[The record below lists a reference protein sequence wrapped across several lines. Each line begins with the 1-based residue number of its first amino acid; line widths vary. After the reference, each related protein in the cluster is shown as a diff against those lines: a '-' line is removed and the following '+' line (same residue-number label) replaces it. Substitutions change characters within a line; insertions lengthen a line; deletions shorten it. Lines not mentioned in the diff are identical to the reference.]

1 MAVQRMIRNALDRN
15 IVLLHYYERTLVIS
29 EQNMIDTRTLEAIAT
44 MPVVTKQN
52 LGVLLGVSPATLDY
66 RVQRLQATGDLLRLR
81 SGLYAPTATW
91 QVAQSSPDQTR
102 QYLEYL
108 SGIVRSPSYLSLEY
122 VLEKAGMIPES
133 PFALTCIT
141 TKTPRAYAT
150 PLGRFVYRSIR
161 SDLFTGYGLDAY
173 RGGLEVRIASPAK
186 ALFDMLY
193 LRPFSTPSAMRA
205 YLLETGRLNWDAL
218 RLSEK
223 KRLVATIRTSGV
235 PKMKRI
241 LSILTAEGIV

>member
-1 MAVQRMIRNALDRN
+1 MIG
-15 IVLLHYYERTLVIS
+15 
-29 EQNMIDTRTLEAIAT
+29 TRTLEAIAT
-44 MPVVTKQN
+44 MPIVTKQN
-52 LGVLLGVSPATLDY
+52 LGVLLGVPPATLDY
-66 RVQRLQATGDLLRLR
+66 RVQRMQVTGGLLRLR
-81 SGLYAPTATW
+81 SGLYAPTAAW
-91 QVAQSSPDQTR
+91 QAAQSSPGQTR

-122 VLEKAGMIPES
+122 ILEKAGMIPES

-141 TKTPRAYAT
+141 TKTPRTYAT
-150 PLGRFVYRSIR
+150 PIGRFVYRSIR
-161 SDLFTGYGLDAY
+161 SDLFTGYGLEAY
-173 RGGLEVRIASPAK
+173 RGLEVRIASPAK

-193 LRPFSTPSAMRA
+193 LRPFSTSSAMRA

-218 RLSEK
+218 RPSEK
-223 KRLVATIRTSGV
+223 KRLVATIHISGV

>member
-1 MAVQRMIRNALDRN
+1 MLG
-15 IVLLHYYERTLVIS
+15 TC
-29 EQNMIDTRTLEAIAT
+29 TLEAIAA
-44 MPVVTKQN
+44 MPAVTKKN
-52 LGVLLGVSPATLDY
+52 LGVVLGVSPATLDY

-81 SGLYAPTATW
+81 SGLYAPTAAW
-91 QVAQSSPDQTR
+91 QRAQSSPEQTR
-102 QYLEYL
+102 RYLEYL
-108 SGIVRSPSYLSLEY
+108 SGIMRSPSYLSLEY

-141 TKTPRAYAT
+141 TKTPRTYAT
-150 PLGRFVYRSIR
+150 LLGRFVYRSIR
-161 SDLFTGYGLDAY
+161 SDLFTGYGLGAY
-173 RGGLEVRIASPAK
+173 RGLEVRIASPAK

-193 LRPFSTPSAMRA
+193 LRPFTTPSAMRA

-218 RLSEK
+218 RPFEK
-223 KRLVATIRTSGV
+223 KKLVVTIYASGV

>member
-1 MAVQRMIRNALDRN
+1 MI
-15 IVLLHYYERTLVIS
+15 S
-29 EQNMIDTRTLEAIAT
+29 SRTLEAIAT

-52 LGVLLGVSPATLDY
+52 LGVLLGISPATLDY
-66 RVQRLQATGDLLRLR
+66 RVQRMQTTGDLLRLR
-81 SGLYAPTATW
+81 SGLYAPTAAW
-91 QVAQSSPDQTR
+91 RAAQSNPEQTR
-102 QYLEYL
+102 RYLEYL
-108 SGIVRSPSYLSLEY
+108 SGIVRAPSYLSLEY

-141 TKTPRAYAT
+141 TKTPRTYAT

-161 SDLFTGYGLDAY
+161 SDLFTGYGLEAY
-173 RGGLEVRIASPAK
+173 HGLEVRIASPAK

-193 LRPFSTPSAMRA
+193 LRPFSTSSAMRS

-218 RLSEK
+218 RPSEK
-223 KRLVATIRTSGV
+223 KRLVATIHTSGV

>member
-1 MAVQRMIRNALDRN
+1 MIGA
-15 IVLLHYYERTLVIS
+15 
-29 EQNMIDTRTLEAIAT
+29 RTLEAISA

-52 LGVLLGVSPATLDY
+52 LGVVLGVSPATLNY
-66 RVQRLQATGDLLRLR
+66 RVRRLQATGDLLRLR
-81 SGLYAPTATW
+81 SGLYAPMTAW
-91 QVAQSSPDQTR
+91 QAAQSDPGQTR
-102 QYLEYL
+102 GYLEYL

-141 TKTPRAYAT
+141 TKTPRTYAT
-150 PLGRFVYRSIR
+150 LLGRFVYRSIR
-161 SDLFTGYGLDAY
+161 SDLFTGYSLGAY
-173 RGGLEVRIASPAK
+173 RGFDVRIASPAK

-193 LRPFSTPSAMRA
+193 LRPFTTPGAMRS

-218 RLSEK
+218 RPSDK

-235 PKMKRI
+235 PKMNRI
-241 LSILTAEGIV
+241 LSILTAAGIV

>member
-1 MAVQRMIRNALDRN
+1 MIG
-15 IVLLHYYERTLVIS
+15 
-29 EQNMIDTRTLEAIAT
+29 TRTLEAIAT

-52 LGVLLGVSPATLDY
+52 LGVLLGISPATLDY
-66 RVQRLQATGDLLRLR
+66 RVQRMQTTGDLLRLR

-91 QVAQSSPDQTR
+91 RAAQSSPEQTR
-102 QYLEYL
+102 RYLEYL
-108 SGIVRSPSYLSLEY
+108 SGIVRAPSYLSLEY

-141 TKTPRAYAT
+141 TKTPRMYAT

-161 SDLFTGYGLDAY
+161 SDLFTGFGLEAY
-173 RGGLEVRIASPAK
+173 RGLEVRIASPAK

-193 LRPFSTPSAMRA
+193 LQPFSTPSMMRA

-218 RLSEK
+218 RPSEK
-223 KRLVATIRTSGV
+223 KRLVATIRTSSI
-235 PKMKRI
+235 PKMEHI

>member
-1 MAVQRMIRNALDRN
+1 MIG
-15 IVLLHYYERTLVIS
+15 
-29 EQNMIDTRTLEAIAT
+29 TRTLEAIAT

-66 RVQRLQATGDLLRLR
+66 RVQRMQVTGGLLRLR
-81 SGLYAPTATW
+81 SGLYAPTAAW
-91 QVAQSSPDQTR
+91 QAAQSSPEQTR

-141 TKTPRAYAT
+141 TKTPRTYAT

-161 SDLFTGYGLDAY
+161 SDLFTGYGLEAY
-173 RGGLEVRIASPAK
+173 RGLEVRIASPAK

-218 RLSEK
+218 RSSEK

-241 LSILTAEGIV
+241 LSMLTAEGIV

>member
-1 MAVQRMIRNALDRN
+1 M
-15 IVLLHYYERTLVIS
+15 TG
-29 EQNMIDTRTLEAIAT
+29 TRTLEAIAT

-52 LGVLLGVSPATLDY
+52 LGVLLGASPATLDY
-66 RVQRLQATGDLLRLR
+66 RVRCMQATKDLLRLR
-81 SGLYAPTATW
+81 SGLYAPRAAW
-91 QVAQSSPDQTR
+91 KAAQSSPEQAS

-108 SGIVRSPSYLSLEY
+108 SGIMRSPSYVSLEY

-141 TKTPRAYAT
+141 TKTPRTYVT

-161 SDLFTGYGLDAY
+161 SDLFTGYHLGAY
-173 RGGLEVRIASPAK
+173 RGLEIRIASPAK

-193 LRPFSTPSAMRA
+193 LRPFNTLRAMRT
-205 YLLETGRLNWDAL
+205 YLLEAGRLNWHAL
-218 RLSEK
+218 RPPEK
-223 KRLVATIRTSGV
+223 RRFVVYIHASDV
-235 PKMKRI
+235 PKMKRV